1 MKITVTAFKYDKGRL
16 TEYQNVSALP
26 AGTAITPADSGAE
39 IVVHPSG
46 RFVYS
51 SQRGPDNI
59 AVFARD
65 AASGKLTLVEH
76 VPTGGRAPR
85 GFGIDPSGRWLLAG
99 NHRSDQIV
107 VFAIDSKTGRLKPTG
122 QTVELG
128 APVSV
133 AFFRP
138 APAR

>member
-1 MKITVTAFKYDKGRL
+1 
-16 TEYQNVSALP
+16 
-26 AGTAITPADSGAE
+26 
-39 IVVHPSG
+39 
-46 RFVYS
+46 VYS